1 MSGLKRLKN
10 VTMMV
15 MQGKWMSTWVGWL
28 EMGTMAVARLLP
40 SYKDPNS
47 HAWDDNRDDNGDDN
61 CDDNSHD
68 D

>member
-1 MSGLKRLKN
+1 
-10 VTMMV
+10 
-15 MQGKWMSTWVGWL
+15 
-28 EMGTMAVARLLP
+28 MGTMAVARLLP